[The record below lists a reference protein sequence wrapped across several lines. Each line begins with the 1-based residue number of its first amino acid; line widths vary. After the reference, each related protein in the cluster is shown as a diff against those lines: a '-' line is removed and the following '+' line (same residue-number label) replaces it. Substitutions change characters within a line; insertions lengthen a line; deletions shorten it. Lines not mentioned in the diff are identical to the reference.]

1 MSREPQNGQDHI
13 GDVEETGADMPN
25 WDELQDVW
33 QDTPPVDMA
42 ELARNAKFVWWRMR
56 INFVLEVAGSLT
68 VAAISMI
75 EVDFASLSSVVFF
88 TAFLLFG
95 VAALWAAVHVREGA
109 WGSAGEDAE
118 ALIDL
123 QINRAKSTIRY
134 IKVNNWLS
142 VSAFLLV
149 PLAYWNIFDGPEQF
163 DEAQMR
169 VIHWAYGAVMV
180 FVVGFPLVTR
190 NIIKSKR
197 REIEHLGA
205 VKAQLADA

>member
-1 MSREPQNGQDHI
+1 MSREPQNDQDDT
-13 GDVEETGADMPN
+13 GDVEETGSGMPN
-25 WDELQDVW
+25 WDELKDVW

-42 ELARNAKFVWWRMR
+42 KLARNAKFVWWRMR
-56 INFVLEVAGSLT
+56 INFILEVAGAIT
-68 VAAISMI
+68 VAAVSVI
-75 EVDFASLSSVVFF
+75 EVDFASLSSIVFF
-88 TAFLLFG
+88 SAFLLFAV
-95 VAALWAAVHVREGA
+95 VAFWAAVHVRQGA
-109 WGSAGEDAE
+109 WGSAGDDAE
-118 ALIDL
+118 ALLDL

-142 VSAFLLV
+142 LSAFLLV

-163 DEAQMR
+163 DAAQMR

-180 FVVGFPLVTR
+180 FVVAFPLITR

-205 VKAQLADA
+205 VKAQLAEA